1 MVAHDAIGLLALQL
15 ADWCERVLFEE
26 PGDELLHVSSA
37 HLHLHLH
44 LLPLVQQLVAVLESA
59 YDLALVFILCKQ
71 NLVHCSHSE

>member
-15 ADWCERVLFEE
+15 ADWRERVLFEE
-26 PGDELLHVSSA
+26 PGDELLYGSSA
-37 HLHLHLH
+37 HLH

-71 NLVHCSHSE
+71 NLVHCSHSK